1 MQMRAEGQLLMFSGG
16 ERSAVYSQTQVT
28 PFSGLIKEIKDST
41 VLDVLI
47 WLRDQTRLF

>member
-41 VLDVLI
+41 VLVLI